1 VLFALAFI
9 GEAPTGAVVPDS
21 ASVRAEVPESS
32 AGTTAPPLPEENGA
46 IVVTARPRAV
56 AGDPLEAVNVKAF
69 EATQAVDRAA
79 VGPIALG
86 YRHIV
91 PEPARDGLRNA
102 LRNLREPVVA
112 INFLLQLKPGKA
124 AETLARLGINST
136 IGVAGLVDVARRK
149 PFHLP
154 YRPNGFADTFGY
166 YGVKPGAYLFLPLVG
181 PTTVRDLVGGG
192 LDRLVLPLAIGRPFN
207 RVTYTIPT
215 GVIGA
220 LQHRIN
226 IDDELRELREKAP
239 DPYAALRDA
248 YLRRRQAEI
257 DALHGHIPARSI
269 ETGGAAEKDDARP

>member
-1 VLFALAFI
+1 M
-9 GEAPTGAVVPDS
+9 
-21 ASVRAEVPESS
+21 
-32 AGTTAPPLPEENGA
+32 
-46 IVVTARPRAV
+46 TARPRAV